1 MKIFKWIKRV
11 FIGLFVLS
19 ILIVLV
25 YKWIPVPYTGLMLK
39 RFFVNGSNIEK
50 KWVPIDS
57 MANSIKLAVI
67 SSEDQ
72 KYFQHGGFDFKEI
85 QKIIE
90 KKGTPK
96 RGGSTISQ
104 QTAKN
109 VFLWDGRN
117 YVRKGLEVYFTC
129 LIEWIWGKK
138 RILEVYLN
146 VIEFGDGIYGI
157 EFASQHYFHKPASKL
172 TTSEAAT
179 LAALLPN
186 PREYG
191 KIINGK
197 FIQKRKLWIMRQMS
211 NLKDT
216 VIFSNYYKLKKTK
229 NA

>member
-1 MKIFKWIKRV
+1 MKIFRWIKWI
-11 FIGLFVLS
+11 FIGLWVLS
-19 ILIVLV
+19 IVMVFV
-25 YKWIPVPYTGLMLK
+25 YKWLPVPYTELMLK
-39 RFFVNGSNIEK
+39 RFFVNGSTIEK
-50 KWVPIDS
+50 KWIPIES
-57 MANSIKLAVI
+57 MNNSIKLAVI

-72 KYFQHGGFDFKEI
+72 NFFKHGGFDFKEI

-90 KKGTPK
+90 NQGSPK

-109 VFLWDGRN
+109 VFLWEGRN

-146 VIEFGDGIYGI
+146 VIELGDGIYGI
-157 EFASQHYFHKPASKL
+157 EAASQHYFHKSASQL
-172 TTSEAAT
+172 TKSEAAT

-191 KIINGK
+191 KKINGK

-211 NLKDT
+211 NLQGSLN
-216 VIFSNYYKLKKTK
+216 FL
-229 NA
+229 